1 MLRRALKK
9 IVGLF
14 GYDIINPKE
23 RAANAVMPDTSH
35 LGDPQFH
42 YILPKSEITY
52 ADDLLY
58 TYHNCDFMKDPRFM
72 SAYAAGKATDI
83 KKTIFNNYDIYWRIH
98 VICWAASQAKWL
110 EGDFVDCGVNTG
122 IFSRAII
129 DYIDFNSTGKKYY
142 LLDTFSG
149 LDERYSTPEEQSSD
163 LNNKYLANKDTLYR
177 QVQQT
182 FKGFNV
188 EIIQGA
194 VPDTLPQ
201 VTADKI
207 AYLSIDMNC
216 VAPEVAAL
224 EFFWDKL
231 VKGGIIIL
239 DDYGYANAFPE
250 QKKAHD
256 AFAASKGVEILTLP
270 TCQGMII
277 KPYN

>member
-1 MLRRALKK
+1 
-9 IVGLF
+9 
-14 GYDIINPKE
+14 
-23 RAANAVMPDTSH
+23 
-35 LGDPQFH
+35 
-42 YILPKSEITY
+42 
-52 ADDLLY
+52 
-58 TYHNCDFMKDPRFM
+58 MKDPRFIN
-72 SAYAAGKATDI
+72 AYAAGKATDI
-83 KKTIFNNYDIYWRIH
+83 KKTIFNNYEIYWRIH
-98 VICWAASQAKWL
+98 VICWAAAQVKSL

-142 LLDTFSG
+142 LLDTFTG

-163 LNNKYLANKDTLYR
+163 LNNKYLANKDTLYQ

-188 EIIQGA
+188 EIIKGA
-194 VPDTLPQ
+194 VPDTLSQ
-201 VTADKI
+201 VTSDKI
-207 AYLSIDMNC
+207 AYLSVDMNC

-224 EFFWDKL
+224 EFFWDKM
-231 VKGGIIIL
+231 VRGGIIIL

-256 AFAASKGVEILTLP
+256 EFAASKGVEILTLP